1 MARKKATEPDSG
13 APFGGVLSVLKSAT
27 YAGDDKIWELPALP
41 TGIMTLDRALC
52 GGFRYGAA
60 VELLGPEHS
69 SKSLLGYITLANNQ
83 RAGGLSCL
91 YDSEGAWNPELFSA
105 LGGDPS
111 QIKIVPSFTVESLFN
126 DLEALC
132 DAVIAHREQSGEQLK
147 VVVLWDSLANTGTKH
162 LLDEGM
168 DKRDLTKAAMI
179 SNGCALLGG
188 RLRESR
194 ICLVITNQVREE
206 IGAADWEKQ
215 VAHSPGGRAIKH
227 FCSQRVELKYDGSEK
242 GSRILNEETKLP
254 IGRKIR
260 GVIVKNRAGP
270 ASATFKYSIYS
281 ESGLPHPEFS
291 GVQTKIGVDTA
302 EAAFTFYTDEQATF
316 GPNHYRFA
324 EGGGAGGW
332 YEFHPEVI
340 AALGS
345 PKDFGK
351 FRKSIWP
358 DTITTAPNLLDC
370 TFLAD

>member
-1 MARKKATEPDSG
+1 MARKKAQEDLSG
-13 APFGGVLSVLKSAT
+13 APYGGVLSVLKSAT
-27 YAGDDKIWELPALP
+27 YAGDDKIWELPPLP

-52 GGFRYGAA
+52 GGLRYGAA

-69 SKSLLGYITLANNQ
+69 SKSLLGYINLANNQ
-83 RAGGLSCL
+83 KAGGLSIL
-91 YDSEGAWNPELFSA
+91 YDSEGAWNPELFA
-105 LGGDPS
+105 MLGGDPS
-111 QIKIVPSFTVESLFN
+111 TVKVIPSFTVESLFN

-132 DAVIAHREQSGEQLK
+132 DAVILHRKNTGEELK

-194 ICLVITNQVREE
+194 ICLIITNQVREE

-227 FCSQRVELKYDGSEK
+227 FCSQRIELKFDGSQN
-242 GSRILNEETKLP
+242 GSRIMNEETKLP
-254 IGRKIR
+254 MGRKIR

-281 ESGLPHPEFS
+281 ENGLPHPEFD
-291 GVQTKIGVDTA
+291 GALTKVGVDLA
-302 EAAFTFYTDEQATF
+302 EAAFTYYTDAQATF
-316 GPNHYRFA
+316 GPSHERFVS
-324 EGGGAGGW
+324 EGSAGW
-332 YEFHPEVI
+332 FTLHPQVVST
-340 AALGS
+340 LGQPDS
-345 PKDFGK
+345 WGK
-351 FRKSIWP
+351 FRKRMWLEVISV
-358 DTITTAPNLLDC
+358 APQLLDT
-370 TFLAD
+370 TFMAD